1 MKLKG
6 KTALITGAT
15 GVIGNTIARAF
26 AREGCNLILSGPSKR
41 KTSALVRQ
49 FSTFENVEVRAIPAD
64 VSNKKSVQQ
73 LFKKTGRNSKGIDIL
88 VTAAGI
94 YGAIGTTDQ
103 IEPEAWMEAIRVNL
117 LGTFMTIKYSLPF
130 LRKSRRGKI
139 IALAGGGE
147 GALTNRSSYVSSKG
161 GVLRLVETL
170 ARELVPIDIN
180 AISPGSVVSGFVD
193 DLLKAGPKKLGK
205 ERYAEAL
212 KQKRGTIASTPPE
225 KAAALAVFLASSESD
240 GISGKNISAVWDK
253 WQEFGRHKKE
263 LAKSDVYTMR
273 RIKPKDRG
281 YDW

>member
-15 GVIGNTIARAF
+15 GVIGNAIAKAF
-26 AREGCNLILSGPSKR
+26 AKEGCDLILSGPSKR
-41 KTSALVRQ
+41 KVSALLREFAEYAV
-49 FSTFENVEVRAIPAD
+49 NVQTICAD
-64 VSNKKSVQQ
+64 VSNKKSVQRLCKQ
-73 LFKKTGRNSKGIDIL
+73 AGKTFNKIDIV
-88 VTAAGI
+88 VTTAGI

-103 IEPEAWMEAIRVNL
+103 IEPEAWMEAIKVNL

-147 GALTNRSSYVSSKG
+147 GALANRSSYVSSKG

-170 ARELVPIDIN
+170 AGELAPIDIN

-193 DLLKAGPKKLGK
+193 DLVKAGPERLGK

-212 KQKRGTIASTPPE
+212 KQKRGATSSTPPE
-225 KAAALAVFLASSESD
+225 KAAALAVFLASPESN
-240 GISGKNISAVWDK
+240 GISGKNISAAWDQ
-253 WQEFGRHKKE
+253 WQEFPKHKKE
-263 LAKSDVYTMR
+263 LMKSDVYTMR